1 MKKIKVFY
9 SGWGEHWP
17 LGVLADNGRELLFE
31 YDAEALKQNLELS
44 PLKLKLRKP
53 AFQNFPIHQMR
64 LPGLISDC
72 LPDGWGLLLMDKLFR
87 RKGLSIAEI
96 SPLDRLAFL
105 GDRAMGA
112 LSFEPHTEDKLE
124 ANQLSLVQIAEDI
137 QETISGKG
145 SEVLPQLALMGGS
158 PQGARPKVLVNFD
171 QKDDDIY
178 FGDTSQGEPWLI
190 KFQSQGEHK
199 EVCALEDLYA
209 EMARNS
215 GLIVSETKYFD
226 ITKNLSAFGTKRFD
240 RQNSL
245 RIPIHSLAGVLD
257 ANFRIPSSV
266 DYLSFLQVTRLM
278 TNSEA
283 EVSKA
288 FRQCVFNV
296 IFNNRDDHA
305 KNFSFILG
313 ENRRWKLAPAYDL
326 TFCVGPGGEHQM
338 DIMGEGKR
346 PGSAHLIE
354 LGTKAGLDK
363 KTCLTI
369 IDEIIGCA
377 LLFRLKAKERP
388 IRKKTIAEIDKII
401 LENINRARV

>member
-17 LGVLADNGRELLFE
+17 LGVLADSGRELLFE

-44 PLKLKLRKP
+44 PLNLKLRKP
-53 AFQNFPIHQMR
+53 AYQNFPIHQMR

-87 RKGLSIAEI
+87 KKGLSIAEI

-112 LSFEPHTEDKLE
+112 LSFEPHTEDKFE
-124 ANQLSLVQIAEDI
+124 VNQLSLVQIAEDI

-158 PQGARPKVLVNFD
+158 PHGARPKVLVNFD
-171 QKDDDIY
+171 PKDEHIY
-178 FGDTSQGEPWLI
+178 FRENSQGEPWLI
-190 KFQSQGEHK
+190 KFQAQGEHK

-209 EMARNS
+209 DMARDS
-215 GLIVSETKYFD
+215 SLTISETKYFD
-226 ITKNLSAFGTKRFD
+226 VTKNLSAFGTKRFD
-240 RQNSL
+240 RQKSL

-283 EVSKA
+283 EVAKA
-288 FRQCVFNV
+288 FRQCVFNL
-296 IFNNRDDHA
+296 IFNNRDDHS

-313 ENRRWKLAPAYDL
+313 ENHRWKLAPAYDL

-338 DIMGEGKR
+338 DIMGEGKH
-346 PGSAHLIE
+346 PGSEHLME

-363 KTCLTI
+363 KICRAI
-369 IDEIIGCA
+369 MDEIIDCA
-377 LLFRLKAKERP
+377 INFKHRAKDRP
-388 IRKKTIAEIDKII
+388 IRKKTIDEIDKII
-401 LENINRARV
+401 LENIKRVKN